1 VTHHQII
8 EEVMGLT
15 LQEANAQ
22 LELGRDVDVLIV
34 AETGADEGAVMGAN
48 GGDVGPGAVAVGG
61 LAVALG

>member
-1 VTHHQII
+1 
-8 EEVMGLT
+8 MGLT

-34 AETGADEGAVMGAN
+34 AETGTDEGAVMGAD
-48 GGDVGPGAVAVGG
+48 GGDVGPGAVAVGC